1 MHRGAELEQNI
12 LREKRLGKVRKD
24 LFANLNETIQ
34 LSRIGVRLL
43 TQMYRI
49 TNMVKFVTDTIENP
63 LVAVE
68 QIFNSAYLWS
78 EDKRLPHELFRV
90 DNDLILQIGE
100 SVLRNIPT
108 ITEIMKRTNFW
119 DFSFFDLIL
128 FILAVLTVSVV
139 LTATVCRHFYKNRH
153 SIAQLREEQRRT
165 GRIAMDYT
173 VKKVQTVRP
182 IKETKVQ
189 RPFTGS
195 CAARRRHSIDIPT
208 TMKVSM
214 KNRNQQVR
222 TVTEKSK
229 RPAPTIPR
237 PLQSISNVPTYLQ
250 DSFTSLNE

>member
-1 MHRGAELEQNI
+1 MKDTER
-12 LREKRLGKVRKD
+12 RLGKVRKD

-49 TNMVKFVTDTIENP
+49 TNMVKFVTETIENP

-78 EDKRLPHELFRV
+78 EDKSLPHELFRV
-90 DNDLILQIGE
+90 DDDLILQIGE
-100 SVLRNIPT
+100 FVIKNIPT
-108 ITEIMKRTNFW
+108 MREIINRTNFW

-128 FILAVLTVSVV
+128 FLLAVLTVSVV
-139 LTATVCRHFYKNRH
+139 LTASVFRQCYKRNQY
-153 SIAQLREEQRRT
+153 IAHLREEQRKT

-182 IKETKVQ
+182 IKETKIQ
-189 RPFTGS
+189 RPFTGT
-195 CAARRRHSIDIPT
+195 CASRRRHSIDIPT
-208 TMKVSM
+208 TMKISM
-214 KNRNQQVR
+214 KNRSQQNR